1 MASSSFI
8 LLNHKSMWQ
17 QQQKDTV
24 IVKLSLLMAIATS
37 SIVANC
43 LISSPIQAE
52 SKNRTLD
59 FTLPE
64 KVETGT
70 VIKIDGSRNSELVNQ
85 TLKKDFE
92 QQFTG
97 TKVEISTNDNQESIK
112 AVLDGKRDL
121 ASLGRELTAEEKSEG
136 LKQVLVH
143 REKIA
148 IIVGINNPFY
158 GSLTTEKFAKI
169 FQGEI
174 TDWSEL
180 GNTQGKIRFIDRPSN
195 SDIRNSFSQYPAFKS
210 GQLLTGVNAVQ
221 IPEDNTIN
229 IIKEL
234 GKDGIS
240 YALANQ
246 ISKLPDVRVLK
257 VQDHLPNNSEYP
269 FYQSFVY
276 VYKENP
282 SPKVRD
288 FLGFILAKPGKD
300 SIKAAKEA
308 EAVAVAVRSIQTVSR
323 PIANA
328 STGDSAVSEGPLT
341 MPTTLVT
348 PQPGGEIQ
356 LVNFFNNPSM
366 ITKNTRF
373 LLLLPLFVIA
383 GLSSFLPLLWRRKK
397 RLSKEVQS
405 FSNSETDSIPDK
417 IITLPDSGVFA
428 SIINNNGN
436 SNGNS
441 TNHYQKNNPQEIT
454 AISNIAVIDVP
465 QTNSPRNQITE
476 LSELSE
482 IDLDDELVWNTEDPV
497 IVVNSYFPQIPNIH
511 QYPINVNINTD
522 EFTDTSLDLAETPA
536 TRSHA
541 ITSLSELLGIAP
553 TPVKS
558 EDLNAILKPVKN
570 PPQNQDLSSNL
581 PSELGEALN
590 AITSPITAKTVATE
604 EEISPIPLYPLD
616 INEPVATESDVETL
630 VTEEEISPIP
640 LYPLDINEA
649 IATELDVETV
659 VTEEEISLT
668 PLYPTDINEA
678 IATELDV
685 EIETGTN
692 IYPVNVTGN
701 TRIILTPRTPKWAW
715 LSWYISNDHQQ
726 ILHNQGFSILAVRLY
741 DVTNLDLS
749 YQRPR
754 FLQQYE
760 CETATSNRYVPIPSG
775 ERDYMTE
782 IGYVNH
788 DNQWLCLARSGIVR
802 IFSRPTTNFWVI
814 VDTELVL
821 HGATEE
827 GANISINGQKVKV
840 NPDGTFKLTVPFVD
854 NLVDYQITATSAN
867 IEHTKTID
875 KRFFQE
881 EYEG

>member
-8 LLNHKSMWQ
+8 LLNQKSMWQ

-511 QYPINVNINTD
+511 QYPIDVNINTD

-604 EEISPIPLYPLD
+604 EEISPTPLYPLD
-616 INEPVATESDVETL
+616 INEAIATELDVETL

>member
-1 MASSSFI
+1 
-8 LLNHKSMWQ
+8 MWQ

-511 QYPINVNINTD
+511 QYPIDVNINTD

-604 EEISPIPLYPLD
+604 EEISPTPLYPLD

-640 LYPLDINEA
+640 LYPL
-649 IATELDVETV
+649 
-659 VTEEEISLT
+659 
-668 PLYPTDINEA
+668 DINEA

>member
-1 MASSSFI
+1 
-8 LLNHKSMWQ
+8 MWQ

-511 QYPINVNINTD
+511 QYPIDVNINTD
-522 EFTDTSLDLAETPA
+522 EFTDTSLDLVEPPA
-536 TRSHA
+536 TRPHA

>member
-1 MASSSFI
+1 
-8 LLNHKSMWQ
+8 MWQ

-52 SKNRTLD
+52 SKNRTPD

-70 VIKIDGSRNSELVNQ
+70 VIKIEGSRNSELVNQ

-97 TKVEISTNDNQESIK
+97 TKVEISINDNQESIK

-465 QTNSPRNQITE
+465 QKNSPRNQITE

-522 EFTDTSLDLAETPA
+522 EFTDTSLDLVEPPA
-536 TRSHA
+536 TRPHA

-802 IFSRPTTNFWVI
+802 IFSRPTTDFWVI

>member
-8 LLNHKSMWQ
+8 LLNQKSMWQ

-70 VIKIDGSRNSELVNQ
+70 VIKIDGSSNSELVNQ

-511 QYPINVNINTD
+511 QYPIDVNINTD

-616 INEPVATESDVETL
+616 INEPVATESDVETV
-630 VTEEEISPIP
+630 VTEEEISLTP
-640 LYPLDINEA
+640 LYPPDINEA

>member
-1 MASSSFI
+1 
-8 LLNHKSMWQ
+8 MWQ

-43 LISSPIQAE
+43 LISSAIQAE
-52 SKNRTLD
+52 SKNRTPD

-70 VIKIDGSRNSELVNQ
+70 VIKIEGSRNSELVNQ

-97 TKVEISTNDNQESIK
+97 TKVEISTNGNQESIK

-300 SIKAAKEA
+300 SIKAAKKA
-308 EAVAVAVRSIQTVSR
+308 EAVAVAVRSIQTISR

-328 STGDSAVSEGPLT
+328 STGDSEVSEGPSLT

-436 SNGNS
+436 S

-511 QYPINVNINTD
+511 QYPIDVNINTD

-590 AITSPITAKTVATE
+590 AINSPITAKTV
-604 EEISPIPLYPLD
+604 
-616 INEPVATESDVETL
+616 
-630 VTEEEISPIP
+630 VTEEEISPTP
-640 LYPLDINEA
+640 LYPPDTNEGVD
-649 IATELDVETV
+649 TELDVETV
-659 VTEEEISLT
+659 VTEEEISPT
-668 PLYPTDINEA
+668 PLYPLDINEA

-875 KRFFQE
+875 KKFFQE

>member
-465 QTNSPRNQITE
+465 QKNSPRNQITE

-522 EFTDTSLDLAETPA
+522 EFTDTSLDLVEPPA
-536 TRSHA
+536 TRPHA

>member
-1 MASSSFI
+1 
-8 LLNHKSMWQ
+8 MWQ

-511 QYPINVNINTD
+511 QYPIDVNINTD

-604 EEISPIPLYPLD
+604 EEISP
-616 INEPVATESDVETL
+616 T
-630 VTEEEISPIP
+630 P

>member
-1 MASSSFI
+1 
-8 LLNHKSMWQ
+8 MWQ

-52 SKNRTLD
+52 SKNRTPD

-70 VIKIDGSRNSELVNQ
+70 VIKIEGSRNSELVNQ

-97 TKVEISTNDNQESIK
+97 TKVEISINDNQESIK

-465 QTNSPRNQITE
+465 QKNSPRNQITE

-511 QYPINVNINTD
+511 QYPIDVNINTD

-536 TRSHA
+536 TRPHA

-604 EEISPIPLYPLD
+604 EEISP
-616 INEPVATESDVETL
+616 T
-630 VTEEEISPIP
+630 P

-802 IFSRPTTNFWVI
+802 IFSRPTTDFWVI

>member
-1 MASSSFI
+1 
-8 LLNHKSMWQ
+8 MWQ

-511 QYPINVNINTD
+511 QYPIDVNINTD

-630 VTEEEISPIP
+630 VTEEEISLTP
-640 LYPLDINEA
+640 LYPPDINEA

>member
-1 MASSSFI
+1 
-8 LLNHKSMWQ
+8 MWQ

-511 QYPINVNINTD
+511 QYPIDVNINTD

-668 PLYPTDINEA
+668 PLYPPDINEA

>member
-1 MASSSFI
+1 
-8 LLNHKSMWQ
+8 MWQ

-511 QYPINVNINTD
+511 QYPIDVNINTD

-536 TRSHA
+536 TRPHA

-616 INEPVATESDVETL
+616 INEPVATESDVET
-630 VTEEEISPIP
+630 
-640 LYPLDINEA
+640 
-649 IATELDVETV
+649 V

-668 PLYPTDINEA
+668 PLYPPDINEP

>member
-1 MASSSFI
+1 
-8 LLNHKSMWQ
+8 MWQ

-511 QYPINVNINTD
+511 QYPIDVNINTD

-536 TRSHA
+536 TRPHA

-558 EDLNAILKPVKN
+558 EDLNAILKPVNN

-604 EEISPIPLYPLD
+604 EEISPTPLYPLD
-616 INEPVATESDVETL
+616 INEAIATELDVETL

>member
-1 MASSSFI
+1 
-8 LLNHKSMWQ
+8 MWQ

-52 SKNRTLD
+52 SKNRTPD

-70 VIKIDGSRNSELVNQ
+70 VIKIEGSRNSELVNQ

-97 TKVEISTNDNQESIK
+97 TKVEISINDNQESIK

-465 QTNSPRNQITE
+465 QKNSPRNQITE

-511 QYPINVNINTD
+511 QYPIDVNINTD

-536 TRSHA
+536 TRPHA

-590 AITSPITAKTVATE
+590 AINSPITAKTVVTE

-616 INEPVATESDVETL
+616 IDEPVATESDVETV
-630 VTEEEISPIP
+630 VTEEEISPTP

-802 IFSRPTTNFWVI
+802 IFSRPTTDFWVI

>member
-1 MASSSFI
+1 
-8 LLNHKSMWQ
+8 MWQ

-52 SKNRTLD
+52 SKNRTPD

-70 VIKIDGSRNSELVNQ
+70 VIKIEGSRNSELVNQ

-97 TKVEISTNDNQESIK
+97 TKVEISINDNQESIK

-511 QYPINVNINTD
+511 QYPIDVNINTD

-536 TRSHA
+536 TRPHA

>member
-1 MASSSFI
+1 
-8 LLNHKSMWQ
+8 MWQ

-52 SKNRTLD
+52 SKNRTPD

-70 VIKIDGSRNSELVNQ
+70 VIKIEGSRNSELVNQ

-97 TKVEISTNDNQESIK
+97 TKVEISINDNQESIK

-465 QTNSPRNQITE
+465 QKNSPRNQITE

-511 QYPINVNINTD
+511 QYPIDVNINTD
-522 EFTDTSLDLAETPA
+522 EFTDTSLDLVEPPA
-536 TRSHA
+536 TRPHT

-802 IFSRPTTNFWVI
+802 IFSRPTTDFWVI

>member
-1 MASSSFI
+1 
-8 LLNHKSMWQ
+8 MWQ

-43 LISSPIQAE
+43 LISSAIQAE
-52 SKNRTLD
+52 SKNRTPD

-70 VIKIDGSRNSELVNQ
+70 VIKIEGSRNSELVNQ

-300 SIKAAKEA
+300 SIKAAKKA
-308 EAVAVAVRSIQTVSR
+308 EAVAVAVRSIQTISR

-328 STGDSAVSEGPLT
+328 STGDSEVSEGPSLT

-511 QYPINVNINTD
+511 QYPIDVNINTD

-590 AITSPITAKTVATE
+590 AINSPITAKTV
-604 EEISPIPLYPLD
+604 
-616 INEPVATESDVETL
+616 
-630 VTEEEISPIP
+630 VTEEEISPTP
-640 LYPLDINEA
+640 LYPPDTNEGVD
-649 IATELDVETV
+649 TELDVETV
-659 VTEEEISLT
+659 VTEEEISPT
-668 PLYPTDINEA
+668 PLYPLDINEA

-875 KRFFQE
+875 KKFFQE

>member
-1 MASSSFI
+1 
-8 LLNHKSMWQ
+8 MWQ

-52 SKNRTLD
+52 SKNRTPD

-70 VIKIDGSRNSELVNQ
+70 VIKIEGSRNSELVNQ

-465 QTNSPRNQITE
+465 QKNSPRNQITE

-511 QYPINVNINTD
+511 QYPIDVNINTD

-536 TRSHA
+536 TRPHA

-604 EEISPIPLYPLD
+604 EEISP
-616 INEPVATESDVETL
+616 T
-630 VTEEEISPIP
+630 P

-802 IFSRPTTNFWVI
+802 IFSRPTTDFWVI

>member
-8 LLNHKSMWQ
+8 LLNQKSMWQ

-52 SKNRTLD
+52 SKNRTPD

-70 VIKIDGSRNSELVNQ
+70 VVKIEGSRNSELVNQ

-97 TKVEISTNDNQESIK
+97 TKVEISINDNQESIK

-454 AISNIAVIDVP
+454 AISNIAVIDAP

-511 QYPINVNINTD
+511 QYTIDVNINTD

-536 TRSHA
+536 TRPHA

-590 AITSPITAKTVATE
+590 AITSPITAKTV
-604 EEISPIPLYPLD
+604 
-616 INEPVATESDVETL
+616 
-630 VTEEEISPIP
+630 VTEEEISPTP

-668 PLYPTDINEA
+668 PLYPPDINEA

-802 IFSRPTTNFWVI
+802 IFSRPTTDFWVI

-875 KRFFQE
+875 KKFFQE

>member
-1 MASSSFI
+1 
-8 LLNHKSMWQ
+8 MWQ

-43 LISSPIQAE
+43 LISSAIQAE
-52 SKNRTLD
+52 SKNRTPD

-70 VIKIDGSRNSELVNQ
+70 VIKIEGSRNSELVNQ

-97 TKVEISTNDNQESIK
+97 TKVEISTNGNQESIK

-511 QYPINVNINTD
+511 QYPIDVNINTD

-590 AITSPITAKTVATE
+590 AITSPITAKTV
-604 EEISPIPLYPLD
+604 
-616 INEPVATESDVETL
+616 
-630 VTEEEISPIP
+630 VTEEEISPTP

-668 PLYPTDINEA
+668 PLYPPDINEA

-802 IFSRPTTNFWVI
+802 IFSRPTTDFWVI

-875 KRFFQE
+875 KKFFQE

>member
-1 MASSSFI
+1 
-8 LLNHKSMWQ
+8 MWQ

-43 LISSPIQAE
+43 LISSAIQAE
-52 SKNRTLD
+52 SKNRTPD

-70 VIKIDGSRNSELVNQ
+70 VIKIEGSRNSELVNQ

-465 QTNSPRNQITE
+465 QKNSPRNQITE

-511 QYPINVNINTD
+511 QYPIDVNINTD

>member
-1 MASSSFI
+1 
-8 LLNHKSMWQ
+8 MWQ

-511 QYPINVNINTD
+511 QYPIDVNINTD

-604 EEISPIPLYPLD
+604 EEISPTPLYPLD
-616 INEPVATESDVETL
+616 INEAIATELDVETL

>member
-1 MASSSFI
+1 
-8 LLNHKSMWQ
+8 MWQ

-511 QYPINVNINTD
+511 QYPIDVNINTD

-536 TRSHA
+536 TRPHA

-604 EEISPIPLYPLD
+604 EEISP
-616 INEPVATESDVETL
+616 T
-630 VTEEEISPIP
+630 P

>member
-1 MASSSFI
+1 
-8 LLNHKSMWQ
+8 MWQ

-43 LISSPIQAE
+43 LISSAIQAE
-52 SKNRTLD
+52 SKNRTPD

-70 VIKIDGSRNSELVNQ
+70 VIKIEGSRNSELVNQ

-97 TKVEISTNDNQESIK
+97 TKVEISTNGNQESIK

-300 SIKAAKEA
+300 SIKAAKKA
-308 EAVAVAVRSIQTVSR
+308 EAVAVAVRSIQTISR

-328 STGDSAVSEGPLT
+328 STGDSEVSEGPSLT

-511 QYPINVNINTD
+511 QYPIDVNINTD

-590 AITSPITAKTVATE
+590 AITSPITAKTV
-604 EEISPIPLYPLD
+604 
-616 INEPVATESDVETL
+616 
-630 VTEEEISPIP
+630 VTEEEISPTP

-668 PLYPTDINEA
+668 PLYPPDINEA

-802 IFSRPTTNFWVI
+802 IFSRPTTDFWVI

-875 KRFFQE
+875 KKFFQE

>member
-1 MASSSFI
+1 
-8 LLNHKSMWQ
+8 MWQ

-328 STGDSAVSEGPLT
+328 STGDSAVSEGLLT

-465 QTNSPRNQITE
+465 QKNSPRNQITE

-522 EFTDTSLDLAETPA
+522 EFTDTSLDLVEPPA
-536 TRSHA
+536 TRPHA

-616 INEPVATESDVETL
+616 TNEGVDTELDVETV
-630 VTEEEISPIP
+630 VTEEEISPTP

>member
-8 LLNHKSMWQ
+8 LLNQKSMWQ

-70 VIKIDGSRNSELVNQ
+70 VIKIDGSSNSELVNQ

-465 QTNSPRNQITE
+465 QKNSPRNQITE

-522 EFTDTSLDLAETPA
+522 EFTDTSLDLVEPPA
-536 TRSHA
+536 TRPHA

>member
-1 MASSSFI
+1 
-8 LLNHKSMWQ
+8 MWQ

-511 QYPINVNINTD
+511 QYPIDVNINTD

-616 INEPVATESDVETL
+616 INEPVATESDVETV
-630 VTEEEISPIP
+630 VTEEEISLTP
-640 LYPLDINEA
+640 LYPTDINEA

>member
-8 LLNHKSMWQ
+8 LLNQKSMWQ

-465 QTNSPRNQITE
+465 QKNSPRNQITE

-522 EFTDTSLDLAETPA
+522 EFTDTSLDLVEPPA
-536 TRSHA
+536 TRPHA

-558 EDLNAILKPVKN
+558 EDLNAMLKPVKN

>member
-1 MASSSFI
+1 
-8 LLNHKSMWQ
+8 MWQ

-70 VIKIDGSRNSELVNQ
+70 VIKIDGSSNSELVNQ

-465 QTNSPRNQITE
+465 QKNSPRNQITE

-511 QYPINVNINTD
+511 QYPIDVNINTD

-536 TRSHA
+536 TRPHA

-604 EEISPIPLYPLD
+604 EEISP
-616 INEPVATESDVETL
+616 T
-630 VTEEEISPIP
+630 P

-802 IFSRPTTNFWVI
+802 IFSRPTTDFWVI

>member
-52 SKNRTLD
+52 SKNRTPD

-70 VIKIDGSRNSELVNQ
+70 VIKIEGSRNSELVNQ

-97 TKVEISTNDNQESIK
+97 TKVEISINDNQESIK

-511 QYPINVNINTD
+511 QYPIDVNINTD

-536 TRSHA
+536 TRPHA

-590 AITSPITAKTVATE
+590 AITSPITAKTVTTE

-616 INEPVATESDVETL
+616 IDEPVATESDVETL

-875 KRFFQE
+875 KKFFQE

>member
-8 LLNHKSMWQ
+8 LLNQKSMWQ

-511 QYPINVNINTD
+511 QYPIDVNINTD

-536 TRSHA
+536 TRPHA

-604 EEISPIPLYPLD
+604 EEISP
-616 INEPVATESDVETL
+616 T
-630 VTEEEISPIP
+630 P

-668 PLYPTDINEA
+668 PLYPPDINEA

>member
-8 LLNHKSMWQ
+8 LLNQKSMWQ

-511 QYPINVNINTD
+511 QYPIDVNINTD

-581 PSELGEALN
+581 PSELGETLN

>member
-1 MASSSFI
+1 
-8 LLNHKSMWQ
+8 MWQ

-52 SKNRTLD
+52 SKNRTPD

-70 VIKIDGSRNSELVNQ
+70 VIKIEGSRNSELVNQ

-97 TKVEISTNDNQESIK
+97 TKVEISINDNQESIK

-308 EAVAVAVRSIQTVSR
+308 EAVAVAVRSIQTISR

-465 QTNSPRNQITE
+465 QKNSPRNQITE

-511 QYPINVNINTD
+511 QYPIDVNINTD

-616 INEPVATESDVETL
+616 IDEPVATESDVETV
-630 VTEEEISPIP
+630 VTEEEISPTP

-802 IFSRPTTNFWVI
+802 IFSRPTTDFWVI

>member
-8 LLNHKSMWQ
+8 LLNQKSMWQ

-511 QYPINVNINTD
+511 QYPIDVNINTD

-875 KRFFQE
+875 KRFKN
-881 EYEG
+881 

>member
-1 MASSSFI
+1 
-8 LLNHKSMWQ
+8 MWQ

-52 SKNRTLD
+52 SKNRTPD

-70 VIKIDGSRNSELVNQ
+70 VIKIEGSRNSELVNQ

-97 TKVEISTNDNQESIK
+97 TKVEISINDNQESIK

-511 QYPINVNINTD
+511 QYPIDVNINTD

-536 TRSHA
+536 TKPHA

-590 AITSPITAKTVATE
+590 SITSPITAKTV
-604 EEISPIPLYPLD
+604 
-616 INEPVATESDVETL
+616 
-630 VTEEEISPIP
+630 VTEEEISPTP

-668 PLYPTDINEA
+668 PLYPPDINEA

-802 IFSRPTTNFWVI
+802 IFSRPTTDFWVI

-875 KRFFQE
+875 KKFFQE

>member
-1 MASSSFI
+1 
-8 LLNHKSMWQ
+8 MWQ

-43 LISSPIQAE
+43 LISSAIQAE
-52 SKNRTLD
+52 SKNRTPD

-300 SIKAAKEA
+300 SIKAAKKA
-308 EAVAVAVRSIQTVSR
+308 EAVAVAVRSIQTISR

-328 STGDSAVSEGPLT
+328 STGDSEVSEGPSLT

-436 SNGNS
+436 S

-511 QYPINVNINTD
+511 QYPIDVNINTD

-590 AITSPITAKTVATE
+590 AINSPITAKTV
-604 EEISPIPLYPLD
+604 
-616 INEPVATESDVETL
+616 
-630 VTEEEISPIP
+630 VTEEEISPTP
-640 LYPLDINEA
+640 LYPPDTNEGVD
-649 IATELDVETV
+649 TELDVETV
-659 VTEEEISLT
+659 VTEEEISPT
-668 PLYPTDINEA
+668 PLYPLDINEA

-875 KRFFQE
+875 KKFFQE

>member
-1 MASSSFI
+1 
-8 LLNHKSMWQ
+8 MWQ

-511 QYPINVNINTD
+511 QYPIDVNINTD

-536 TRSHA
+536 TRPHA

-604 EEISPIPLYPLD
+604 EEISPTPLYPLD
-616 INEPVATESDVETL
+616 INEAIATELDVETL

>member
-1 MASSSFI
+1 
-8 LLNHKSMWQ
+8 MWQ

-52 SKNRTLD
+52 SKNRTPD

-70 VIKIDGSRNSELVNQ
+70 VIKIEGSRNSELVNQ

-97 TKVEISTNDNQESIK
+97 TKVEISINDNQESIK

-405 FSNSETDSIPDK
+405 FSNSETDSMPDK

-522 EFTDTSLDLAETPA
+522 EFTDTSLDLVEPPA
-536 TRSHA
+536 TRPHA

-875 KRFFQE
+875 KKFFQE

>member
-1 MASSSFI
+1 
-8 LLNHKSMWQ
+8 MWQ

>member
-1 MASSSFI
+1 
-8 LLNHKSMWQ
+8 
-17 QQQKDTV
+17 
-24 IVKLSLLMAIATS
+24 
-37 SIVANC
+37 
-43 LISSPIQAE
+43 
-52 SKNRTLD
+52 
-59 FTLPE
+59 
-64 KVETGT
+64 
-70 VIKIDGSRNSELVNQ
+70 
-85 TLKKDFE
+85 
-92 QQFTG
+92 
-97 TKVEISTNDNQESIK
+97 
-112 AVLDGKRDL
+112 L

-511 QYPINVNINTD
+511 QYPIDVNINTD

-616 INEPVATESDVETL
+616 INEPVATESDVETV
-630 VTEEEISPIP
+630 VTEEEISLTP
-640 LYPLDINEA
+640 LYPPDINEA